1 MANEA
6 KEMCDWIKRE
16 NKLATLSF
24 SKPCGLEVSY
34 LIRNKILGVMT
45 SILQGYIVENTF
57 FVCRVGLMKKCLIDS
72 ILSTAGTG

>member
-57 FVCRVGLMKKCLIDS
+57 FYFNFFFVSCGPHEKVS
-72 ILSTAGTG
+72 N